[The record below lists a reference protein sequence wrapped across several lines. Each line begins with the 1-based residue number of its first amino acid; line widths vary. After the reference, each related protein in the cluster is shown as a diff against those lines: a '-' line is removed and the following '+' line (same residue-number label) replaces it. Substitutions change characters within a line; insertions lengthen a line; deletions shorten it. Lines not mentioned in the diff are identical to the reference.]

1 MGETA
6 NHYYNTVTVSI
17 SGSGTKGN
25 TLATWEG
32 VSEFVAVAE
41 AESFTA
47 ASNRLGISTAQVS
60 RQISALEA
68 RLGVKLFYR
77 TTRKVSIT
85 DAGQVYYNHCRQVL
99 DGLSEAERAV
109 TDLHQTP
116 KGRLNMSAPVTYGES
131 RIAPL
136 INDFVALYPELDVT
150 LTLTNQMVDLVAES
164 YDLAIR
170 LGELDDSTMMAKRL
184 ASRTHYVCASPA
196 YLAAHGAPCTL
207 PELDQHNCLQG
218 TLDTWRFQEKGK
230 PRHIRVKGN
239 IRCNSGWSLVDAALK
254 GIGIIQLPDYYVH
267 AELEAGRLVP
277 VLDPFRAPD
286 DGIWAIYPH
295 NRHLSPKVR
304 LLLDHLGT
312 GLGRMQDMTPT
323 PNRIAK

>member
-1 MGETA
+1 MQL
-6 NHYYNTVTVSI
+6 VI
-17 SGSGTKGN
+17 
-25 TLATWEG
+25 WEG

-41 AESFTA
+41 AESFTTA
-47 ASNRLGISTAQVS
+47 ASRLGISTAQVS
-60 RQISALEA
+60 RQIGALES

-85 DAGQVYYNHCRQVL
+85 ETGQIYYNHCRQVL
-99 DGLSEAERAV
+99 DGLAEAERAI

-116 KGRLNMSAPVTYGES
+116 KGRLNLTAPVTFGEK

-136 INDFVALYPELDVT
+136 VNEFVARYPQLEVNLV
-150 LTLTNQMVDLVAES
+150 LSNQMLDLVAES

-184 ASRTHYVCASPA
+184 APRTHHVCASPD
-196 YLAAHGAPCTL
+196 YLAAHGAPYTL
-207 PELDQHNCLQG
+207 SELDQHNCLQG
-218 TLDTWRFQEKGK
+218 TLDTWRFQENGK
-230 PRHIRVKGN
+230 SRHIRVKGN

-254 GIGIIQLPDYYVH
+254 GIGIIQLPDYYVQ
-267 AELEAGRLVP
+267 AELEAGRLVSI
-277 VLDPFRAPD
+277 LGNYRAPD

-304 LLLDHLGT
+304 LLLEHLSE
-312 GLGRMQDMTPT
+312 GLGKSEDMTALK
-323 PNRIAK
+323 NGNSK